1 MSLPEPDISVVI
13 PVYNEEKLLRSAL
26 SDLRS
31 KLAAMGLNFELVLAE
46 NGSTD
51 GTLATARELERAWP
65 ELRTVTSRTPNYGR
79 ALRQGLE
86 SARGRYIVCD
96 EIDLGD
102 TDFYRSALELLAQ
115 DRADLVVGS
124 KLLGG
129 AKDERPLFRHCASL
143 AYTATLRLLVG
154 FRGTDTHGLK
164 ALRRDRLLPIVA
176 SCQVD
181 RDVFASELVI
191 RAHRA
196 SLKVIEIPT
205 RIVEKRP
212 PSINL
217 VNRVPGVLK
226 NLVKLTWAIRVRG

>member
-1 MSLPEPDISVVI
+1 MSLSQPDISVVI
-13 PVYNEEKLLRSAL
+13 PVFNEEKLLRSAL
-26 SDLRS
+26 TDLRS
-31 KLAAMGLNFELVLAE
+31 RLLTLGYVFELVLAE

-51 GTLATARELERAWP
+51 GTLATAYALEREWP
-65 ELRTVTSRTPNYGR
+65 ELRIVTSSTPNYGL

-86 SARGRYIVCD
+86 SARGRYVVCD

-102 TDFYRSALELLAQ
+102 IDFYKSALELLEQ
-115 DRADLVVGS
+115 DAADLVVGS
-124 KLLGG
+124 KLVGG

-143 AYTATLRLLVG
+143 AYTATLRFLVG

-164 ALRRDRLLPIVA
+164 ALRRDRILPIVA

-196 SLKVIEIPT
+196 SLRVVEIPT

-217 VNRVPGVLK
+217 VNRVPGVVK